1 MPATKTLKRRTKSK
15 FTPTFIRSAVR
26 AWLLNDD
33 AVKKFGAAKE
43 EGRVALLDILQQ
55 EGEQDDKGSF
65 WMQFGD
71 DPVEGRV
78 KSIKA
83 ERRVTKI
90 LDTEAAEE
98 FLKGK
103 KLYSQCVE
111 TVTQLSEEKI
121 LGFWYEGK
129 ITDEELDQIYLIN
142 ETFAFIPGRVKL

>member
-1 MPATKTLKRRTKSK
+1 MPATKTLKRRKPK
-15 FTPTFIRSAVR
+15 WTPEFIRSAVR

-43 EGRVALLDILQQ
+43 EGRVTLLDILQQ
-55 EGEQDDKGSF
+55 EGEKDEKGSF

-71 DPVEGRV
+71 DPIEGRV

-83 ERRVTKI
+83 ERRVSKI
-90 LDTEAAEE
+90 LDPEAAET

-103 KLYSQCVE
+103 KLFSQCTE
-111 TVTQLSEEKI
+111 TVTILSEEKI

-129 ITDEELDQIYLIN
+129 ITDEELASIFIVN